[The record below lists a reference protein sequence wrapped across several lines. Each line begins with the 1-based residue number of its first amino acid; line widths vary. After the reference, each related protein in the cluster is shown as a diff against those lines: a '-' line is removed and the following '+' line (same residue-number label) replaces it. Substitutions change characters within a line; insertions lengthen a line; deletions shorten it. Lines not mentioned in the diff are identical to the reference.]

1 MENKM
6 TPQLNPA
13 LLAKARRAPRR
24 DGLTFEERM
33 ALNLFWRK
41 DVRVPVLAKVFQCS
55 KNTIYSNCLTGDAP
69 SYPYGRAQEIN
80 DIIDA
85 MGEQKAWDKYV
96 TPGMVHAVDAA
107 NKEFIESR
115 AA

>member
-1 MENKM
+1 M
-6 TPQLNPA
+6 TPQLDPA

-41 DVRVPVLAKVFQCS
+41 DVRVPVLVRVFQCS

-69 SYPYGRAQEIN
+69 SY
-80 DIIDA
+80 A
-85 MGEQKAWDKYV
+85 MAARRRSTTSSMRWASKRRGTNTSLRGWSMLL
-96 TPGMVHAVDAA
+96 TPPT
-107 NKEFIESR
+107 KSSSR
-115 AA
+115 ARAA

>member
-1 MENKM
+1 M
-6 TPQLNPA
+6 TPQLDQA
-13 LLAKARRAPRR
+13 LLAKARRIPRR

-41 DVRVPVLAKVFQCS
+41 EVRVSVLAKVFQCS

-69 SYPYGRAQEIN
+69 SYAYGRAQEIN
-80 DIIDA
+80 DLVDA

-96 TPGMVHAVDAA
+96 TPGMIHAVNAA
-107 NKEFIESR
+107 NKELVEGRR